1 MNILKKIYCR
11 TFQTVFKLAI
21 PLLPYRDPKILNS
34 IEELPDEFKK
44 KHIATVMLVT
54 DAQLRTLT
62 RPLEDLLPENGIKCI
77 VYDKTRANPTVANVE
92 EALQIYKENSCEGL
106 IAFGG
111 GSSMDCAKA
120 VGARVACPN
129 KPLSKMKGILK
140 IGRKIPFLAAIP
152 TTAGTG
158 SEVTVTAVI
167 TDEKTN
173 YKYPMSDF
181 PLIPKVAVLDPKV
194 TFTLP
199 KSLTASTGV
208 DALTHAIEAYIG
220 RSTTIKARYFS
231 RTATKLIFENIEK
244 AYKNGYDEEARR
256 NMLMASH
263 LAGGA
268 FSRSYVGYVH
278 AVAHSLGG
286 AYNIPHGL
294 ANSVLLPVVLKRY
307 GPKVYKK
314 LKELA
319 VAAGLA
325 HEDESAEFAAKSFI
339 SQIEQLNARLDIPT
353 TLKGIKP
360 EDIPELAKRA
370 DKEANPIY
378 PVPVLWNAKEL
389 EEFYYDVMEQDSAEK
404 LADRK

>member
-11 TFQTVFKLAI
+11 VFQTCFKLAI
-21 PLLPYRDPKILNS
+21 PILPYRDPKILNS
-34 IEELPDEFKK
+34 MEELPEEFKK
-44 KHIATVMLVT
+44 RNISKVMLVT
-54 DAQLRTLT
+54 DAQLRMLT
-62 RPLEDLLPENGIKCI
+62 QNLESLLPENGIECV
-77 VYDKTRANPTVANVE
+77 VYDKTRPNPTIANVE
-92 EALQIYKENSCEGL
+92 EALAIYKSEGCQGL

-120 VGARVACPN
+120 VGARVACP
-129 KPLSKMKGILK
+129 KKSLMKMKGILH
-140 IGRKIPFLAAIP
+140 IRRKIPFLAAIP

-199 KSLTASTGV
+199 KSLTAATGV
-208 DALTHAIEAYIG
+208 DALTHAVEAYIG
-220 RSTTIKARYFS
+220 RSTIAKTRDYAKR
-231 RTATKLIFENIEK
+231 ATRLIFENIEK
-244 AYKNGYDEEARR
+244 AYNNGYDEEARR

-294 ANSVLLPVVLKRY
+294 ANSVLLPIVLKEY
-307 GPKVYKK
+307 GKASYKK
-314 LKELA
+314 LKDLA

-325 HEDESAEFAAKSFI
+325 NKEDPAEQAAKNFI
-339 SQIEQLNARLDIPT
+339 TQIEQLNARLGIPT
-353 TLKGIKP
+353 TLKGIKE
-360 EDIPELAKRA
+360 EDISELARRA
-370 DKEANPIY
+370 DVEANPIY

-389 EEFYYDVMEQDSAEK
+389 EKFYYAVMEK
-404 LADRK
+404 

>member
-1 MNILKKIYCR
+1 M
-11 TFQTVFKLAI
+11 
-21 PLLPYRDPKILNS
+21 PYRDPKILNS
-34 IEELPDEFKK
+34 IEELPAEFKERK
-44 KHIATVMLVT
+44 ISTVMLVT
-54 DAQLRTLT
+54 DFQLRTLT
-62 RPLEDLLPENGIKCI
+62 RNLEELLPQNGIKCI
-77 VYDKTRANPTVANVE
+77 VYDKTRPNPTVSNVE
-92 EALQIYKENSCEGL
+92 EALQIYKENNCKGL

-120 VGARVACPN
+120 VGARVACPR

-140 IGRKIPFLAAIP
+140 IRRKIPFLAAIP

-158 SEVTVTAVI
+158 SEVTVTVVI

-208 DALTHAIEAYIG
+208 DALTHAVEG
-220 RSTTIKARYFS
+220 
-231 RTATKLIFENIEK
+231 
-244 AYKNGYDEEARR
+244 R

-314 LKELA
+314 LKQLA

-325 HEDESAEFAAKSFI
+325 DKNDSAELAAKNFI
-339 SQIEQLNARLDIPT
+339 RQIEELNAR
-353 TLKGIKP
+353 
-360 EDIPELAKRA
+360 ELEQFYYAVMGKNEA
-370 DKEANPIY
+370 DKKSDKN
-378 PVPVLWNAKEL
+378 N
-389 EEFYYDVMEQDSAEK
+389 
-404 LADRK
+404 

>member
-1 MNILKKIYCR
+1 
-11 TFQTVFKLAI
+11 
-21 PLLPYRDPKILNS
+21 
-34 IEELPDEFKK
+34 
-44 KHIATVMLVT
+44 MLVT
-54 DAQLRTLT
+54 DFQLRTLT
-62 RPLEDLLPENGIKCI
+62 RNLEELLPQNGIKCI
-77 VYDKTRANPTVANVE
+77 VYDKTRPNPTVSNVE
-92 EALQIYKENSCEGL
+92 EALQIYKENNCKGL

-120 VGARVACPN
+120 VGARVACPR

-140 IGRKIPFLAAIP
+140 IRRKIPFLAAIP

-208 DALTHAIEAYIG
+208 DALTHAVEG
-220 RSTTIKARYFS
+220 
-231 RTATKLIFENIEK
+231 
-244 AYKNGYDEEARR
+244 R

-314 LKELA
+314 LKQLA

-325 HEDESAEFAAKSFI
+325 DKNDSAGRLKSSMPDLIFLKLLRELKQKIFLSLQNEQIKKQIRFILYRFYGMPESWNSFI
-339 SQIEQLNARLDIPT
+339 ML
-353 TLKGIKP
+353 
-360 EDIPELAKRA
+360 
-370 DKEANPIY
+370 
-378 PVPVLWNAKEL
+378 
-389 EEFYYDVMEQDSAEK
+389 
-404 LADRK
+404 

>member
-11 TFQTVFKLAI
+11 TFQTCFKLAI
-21 PLLPYRDPKILNS
+21 PILPYRDPKILNA
-34 IEELPDEFKK
+34 IEELPAEFHKRK
-44 KHIATVMLVT
+44 ITKVMLVT
-54 DAQLRTLT
+54 DAQLRLLT
-62 RPLEDLLPENGIKCI
+62 QNLEKLLPDNGIECI
-77 VYDKTRANPTVANVE
+77 VYDKTRPNPTVSNVE
-92 EALQIYKENSCEGL
+92 EALELYKSNGCQGL

-120 VGARVACPN
+120 VGARVACPR
-129 KPLSKMKGILK
+129 KSLMKMKGILHIRK
-140 IGRKIPFLAAIP
+140 KIPFLAAIP

-158 SEVTVTAVI
+158 SEVTVTAVV
-167 TDEKTN
+167 TDDKTN
-173 YKYPMSDF
+173 YKYPLSDF
-181 PLIPKVAVLDPKV
+181 PLIPRVAVLDPKV

-199 KSLTASTGV
+199 KSLTAATGV
-208 DALTHAIEAYIG
+208 DALTHAVEAYIG
-220 RSTTIKARYFS
+220 RSTTAKTRDYAKR
-231 RTATKLIFENIEK
+231 ATRLIFENIEK
-244 AYKNGYDEEARR
+244 AYNNGYDEEARR
-256 NMLMASH
+256 NMLMAAH

-294 ANSVLLPVVLKRY
+294 ANSVLLPIVLKRY
-307 GPKVYKK
+307 GKPAYKK

-325 HEDESAEFAAKSFI
+325 KVDEPVEQAAKNFI

-353 TLKGIKP
+353 TLKGIKK
-360 EDIPELAKRA
+360 EDIPELARRA
-370 DKEANPIY
+370 DVEGNPLY

-389 EEFYYDVMEQDSAEK
+389 EQFYYAVMADDVKGE
-404 LADRK
+404 

>member
-1 MNILKKIYCR
+1 MNIIKKIYCR
-11 TFQTVFKLAI
+11 VFQTCFKLAI

-34 IEELPDEFKK
+34 IEELPEELKQRNISK
-44 KHIATVMLVT
+44 VMLVT
-54 DAQLRTLT
+54 DSQLRMLT
-62 RPLEDLLPENGIKCI
+62 KELEELLPANGIKCM
-77 VYDKTRANPTVANVE
+77 VYDKTRPNPTVENVE
-92 EALQIYKENSCEGL
+92 EALATYKVNMCEGL

-120 VGARVACPN
+120 VGARLACP
-129 KPLSKMKGILK
+129 KKSLMQMKGILK
-140 IGRKIPFLAAIP
+140 IRRKIPFLAAIP

-167 TDEKTN
+167 TDEKTH

-181 PLIPKVAVLDPKV
+181 PLIPAVAVLDPKV

-208 DALTHAIEAYIG
+208 DALTHAVEAYIG
-220 RSTTIKARYFS
+220 RSTTAKTRDFS
-231 RTATKLIFENIEK
+231 KTAVKLIFENIEK
-244 AYKNGYDEEARR
+244 AYKNGYDEAARR

-294 ANSVLLPVVLKRY
+294 ANSVLLPIVLKRY
-307 GPKVYKK
+307 GKKAYRK

-325 HEDESAEFAAKSFI
+325 DANDSAELAAKSFI

-353 TLKGIKP
+353 TLKGIKA
-360 EDIPELAKRA
+360 EDVPELAKRA
-370 DKEANPIY
+370 DKEGNPIY

-389 EEFYYDVMEQDSAEK
+389 EKFYFDVMEK
-404 LADRK
+404 

>member
-1 MNILKKIYCR
+1 MNIIKKIYCR
-11 TFQTVFKLAI
+11 IFQTCFKLAI
-21 PLLPYRDPKILNS
+21 PFLPYRDPKILNS
-34 IEELPDEFKK
+34 IEELPVELKARNINK
-44 KHIATVMLVT
+44 VMLVT
-54 DAQLRTLT
+54 DSQLRMLT
-62 RPLEDLLPENGIKCI
+62 QGLEKLLPENGIKCV
-77 VYDKTRANPTVANVE
+77 VYDKTRPNPTVSNVE
-92 EALQIYKENSCEGL
+92 EALATYQVNLCQGL

-111 GSSMDCAKA
+111 GSSIDCAKA
-120 VGARVACPN
+120 VGARLACPK
-129 KPLSKMKGILK
+129 KPLKKMQGILH
-140 IGRKIPFLAAIP
+140 IRKQIPFLAAIP

-167 TDEKTN
+167 TDEKTS
-173 YKYPMSDF
+173 YKYPISDF
-181 PLIPKVAVLDPKV
+181 PLIPAVAVLDPKV

-199 KSLTASTGV
+199 KTLTATTGV

-220 RSTTIKARYFS
+220 RSTTQKTRDYSKKAVR
-231 RTATKLIFENIEK
+231 LIFENIEK
-244 AYKNGYDEEARR
+244 AYKNGYDEDARR
-256 NMLMASH
+256 NMLIASH

-307 GPKVYKK
+307 DKKAYKK

-325 HEDESAEFAAKSFI
+325 REEDSAELAAKSFI
-339 SQIEQLNARLDIPT
+339 TQIEQLNARLDIPL
-353 TLKGIKP
+353 TLKGIKT

-370 DKEANPIY
+370 DKEGNPLY

-389 EEFYYDVMEQDSAEK
+389 EQFYFDVLEK
-404 LADRK
+404 

>member
-1 MNILKKIYCR
+1 MNIIKKIYCR

-54 DAQLRTLT
+54 DAQLRSLT
-62 RPLEDLLPENGIKCI
+62 GPLENLLPENGIKCI
-77 VYDKTRANPTVANVE
+77 VYDKTRANPTVGNVE
-92 EALQIYKENSCEGL
+92 EALQIYKENNCEGL

-208 DALTHAIEAYIG
+208 DALTHAVEAYIG
-220 RSTTIKARYFS
+220 RSTTIKTRYFS
-231 RTATKLIFENIEK
+231 KTATKLIFENIEK
-244 AYKNGYDEEARR
+244 AYKNGYDEDARR

-325 HEDESAEFAAKSFI
+325 SEDDSAELAAKSFI

-353 TLKGIKP
+353 TLKGIKA